1 MDNLKSCSCG
11 GEAYMMS
18 CGDSDDDVVNYC
30 VACRLC
36 HKPGK
41 WKGTKAEAIEA
52 WNILNENLN
61 GDEYVQLPSPCVR
74 VGDED
79 LKNWTSKEWFLKIG
93 EELFEA
99 VEAKTMQRQ
108 YPALYE
114 GALAEELMDIITVC
128 RSYLHALG
136 YEGKTL
142 RNLVEKVDKK
152 NGDRGRLLAFGG
164 ERIG

>member
-1 MDNLKSCSCG
+1 MSEKIYCDSCG
-11 GEAYMMS
+11 LEM
-18 CGDSDDDVVNYC
+18 DDILTIHGRNYC
-30 VACRLC
+30 PHC
-36 HKPGK
+36 G
-41 WKGTKAEAIEA
+41 E
-52 WNILNENLN
+52 ILNENLRS
-61 GDEYVQLPSPCVR
+61 DESVQLPSPCIR

-99 VEAKTMQRQ
+99 VEAKTMQSR

-136 YEGKTL
+136 YEGEVL

-152 NGDRGRLLAFGG
+152 NGDRGRL
-164 ERIG
+164 